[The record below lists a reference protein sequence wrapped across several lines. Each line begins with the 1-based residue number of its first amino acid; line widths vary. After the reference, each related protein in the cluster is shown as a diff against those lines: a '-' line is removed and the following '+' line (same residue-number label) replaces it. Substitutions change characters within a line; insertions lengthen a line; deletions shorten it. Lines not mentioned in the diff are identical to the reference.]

1 MNEYEFR
8 RQAAIETRTARPRTP
23 IEHPDRIALWAVVLS
38 VIAMVAGVAS
48 ADAGSGGASYQ
59 SAEFDDAPTQLAT
72 WYGPGFYGEKTA
84 CGETLTRRTI
94 GVAHRR
100 LPCGTRVAFLY
111 KGKYL
116 ETEVIDRGPYG
127 TRARWDLTQ
136 RAAERIG
143 LETTDEVRVARLG
156 KRRNG

>member
-1 MNEYEFR
+1 MDESNFR
-8 RQAAIETRTARPRTP
+8 RQPASNGRTQRPGSL
-23 IEHPDRIALWAVVLS
+23 IEHPDRIAFWAVALS
-38 VIAMVAGVAS
+38 VVAMIAGVAS

-59 SAEFDDAPTQLAT
+59 AAEFEDAPMQLAT

-84 CGETLTRRTI
+84 CGQTLTRRTV

-111 KGKYL
+111 KGEYL

-136 RAAERIG
+136 AAAERLG
-143 LETTDEVRVARLG
+143 LEATDEVRVALV
-156 KRRNG
+156 KKPRR